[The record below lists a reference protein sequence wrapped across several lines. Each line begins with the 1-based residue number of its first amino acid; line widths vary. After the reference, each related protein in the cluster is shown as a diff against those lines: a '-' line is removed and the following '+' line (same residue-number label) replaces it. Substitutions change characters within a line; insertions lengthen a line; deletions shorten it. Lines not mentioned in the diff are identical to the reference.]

1 MVCRKEELQ
10 REEIIAVKCSSYR
23 GGRKSKLSYR
33 HAELGA
39 VKVKKLEMFRPAHCS
54 LYLLCSQGRERKKLI
69 PLFHFHC
76 NVMENSIEV
85 PWKIKNSTT
94 VWSSNST
101 PGYLSNKNENTNL
114 KRCMNLFICV
124 YVYIC
129 VYYGISW
136 WLGGKESTCQYRRRE
151 FNLWSRKI
159 PWRWKWPPT
168 PVFLP
173 WKIAWTESSLAGYST
188 QGHKRVRHNL
198 ATK

>member
-85 PWKIKNSTT
+85 P
-94 VWSSNST
+94 
-101 PGYLSNKNENTNL
+101 
-114 KRCMNLFICV
+114 
-124 YVYIC
+124 
-129 VYYGISW
+129 
-136 WLGGKESTCQYRRRE
+136 
-151 FNLWSRKI
+151 
-159 PWRWKWPPT
+159 
-168 PVFLP
+168 
-173 WKIAWTESSLAGYST
+173 
-188 QGHKRVRHNL
+188 
-198 ATK
+198 